1 MRRSRSPLL
10 LAGALLLAAAGSGS
24 GLGAG
29 AQELS
34 DEQLSGVKARLA
46 EGATHSWEIGTRAQA
61 LIEFDTPSYSVLNN
75 SALPPPQGSPPSSL
89 DEVISIAQGV
99 VQNRTKA
106 NVQGAQPLVDAG
118 GGAAGDP
125 PSIGVAV
132 LLANWTGSGDEYGA
146 AAADQLAFILEKVP
160 KTDDGAI
167 SHRTEQVQL
176 WSDFVYM
183 VPPFLAYYGVLTK
196 NQSLVQQAYD
206 QCRLYRKY
214 LVDDDAGGM
223 WKHILLGTN
232 TDSGHWST
240 GNGWAAAGMLRV
252 LGTIQHSQYAKSMK
266 NQAKDLTNWV
276 AEIHNGIYPH
286 LRTNSLF
293 GNYADDSAAF
303 DDASSTAIL
312 ASTVYRLALLSGIH
326 THLPLAEQCR
336 KALST
341 PASSTASS
349 SSSSSVSASSSST
362 TATAPASS
370 ASSTTAPSTLAH
382 FTSDMWLTPVVN
394 PNQFGIE
401 GSRSPEGQAFV
412 VEMYAAWR
420 DWVAQGSPGANAAAR
435 LGGSE
440 RGGLLRRAGWAC
452 CGVALTLL
460 YGV

>member
-10 LAGALLLAAAGSGS
+10 LAGALLLVAAGSGS
-24 GLGAG
+24 GAH

-46 EGATHSWEIGTRAQA
+46 EGATHSWELGTRAQA

-75 SALPPPQGSPPSSL
+75 SALPPPQGSRPSSL
-89 DEVISIAQGV
+89 DEVIGIAQGV

-106 NVQGAQPLVDAG
+106 NVQGPQPLIDAG

-132 LLANWTGSGDEYGA
+132 LLANWTGAGDEYGA

-183 VPPFLAYYGVLTK
+183 VPPFLAYYGVLTR

-293 GNYADDSAAF
+293 GNYADDSASF

-336 KALST
+336 KALSAPT
-341 PASSTASS
+341 STSS
-349 SSSSSVSASSSST
+349 SSSSAPSSAPSSAS
-362 TATAPASS
+362 TATAPSAS
-370 ASSTTAPSTLAH
+370 ASSTAPPSPLAH
-382 FTSDMWLTPVVN
+382 FTTDMWLTPVVN

-435 LGGSE
+435 LQVG
-440 RGGLLRRAGWAC
+440 GGLLRRAGWAC
-452 CGVALTLL
+452 CGVVLTLL